1 MTDIPAEILSKL
13 LAIAGA
19 NGIDIGLAPEGSELP
34 DDRPIFPAVSLN
46 RAVSELA
53 HETGLNL
60 KTSGLYLFQKRLI
73 TVNAA
78 GEEEEMDDVRFRS
91 WIDQFQLNYYKR
103 KKRSDDDDSPGVPI
117 KATMKADVAKVL
129 LRSDEFRRHLPEIRR
144 IVPVR
149 LPRLR
154 YGDDVTDLVIL
165 PYGYCSETGVYT
177 ADTGIDYALDWD
189 LEKATKYLLNLLG
202 DFPFA
207 ADEGRS
213 MSVQISMMLTLY
225 CQLMFAARDRMPMG
239 FFNANDVGS
248 GKSRLAELC
257 IYPVMGDAEGVG
269 YAENDEFKKSLDTWA
284 KSGKPYLLLDDVS
297 GLVKN
302 NDLNRWLT
310 MAKWSGREMHT
321 QRAFSELNLVLTLMT
336 GNQATLSDDL
346 GRRALVVD
354 LWASET
360 AADRQGNIKTVIDA
374 EWLANAGNRGD
385 ILSALHAL
393 VMNWF
398 HDHEAKEYHKL
409 IPSFEG
415 WSRVVPAIVTA
426 AGYACPLQ
434 KPMIADAG
442 AKQEVE
448 FVRMLEKAVAE
459 HNPQLNQP
467 IELRL
472 HKWAGIARRAGVFHG
487 VISDMETQRDFLEAN
502 PKYYKA
508 EFDAD
513 GIEFAGSLTSLQK
526 ENQAYE
532 FLDKSAS
539 TKFGNLLHK
548 FYRGKVREVNGA
560 RYKFADREAR
570 HSTFALEMIRAA
582 DAPTGQSA
590 T

>member
-1 MTDIPAEILSKL
+1 MPDIPAEILSKL
-13 LAIAGA
+13 LALAGA

-60 KTSGLYLFQKRLI
+60 KTSGLYIFQKRLI
-73 TVNAA
+73 TINAA

-103 KKRSDDDDSPGVPI
+103 KKRSEDDDSPGVPI

-129 LRSDEFRRHLPEIRR
+129 LRRDEFRRHLPEIEK
-144 IVPVR
+144 IVPIR
-149 LPRLR
+149 LPRLVTEA
-154 YGDDVTDLVIL
+154 DVLMIRLL
-165 PYGYCSETGVYT
+165 PYGYCPETRIYT

-189 LEKATKYLLNLLG
+189 RDRAVEYLETLIR

-213 MSVQISMMLTLY
+213 KSVQIAMMLTLY
-225 CQLMFAARDRMPMG
+225 CQLMLAPLDRMPMG

-257 IYPVMGDAEGVG
+257 VYPVMGSAIGVG
-269 YAENDEFKKSLDTWA
+269 YAENDEFVKRLDTWA
-284 KSGKPYLLLDDVS
+284 RTQMPYLLLDDVS

-310 MAKWSGREMHT
+310 LPTWSGREMHT
-321 QRAFSELNLVLTLMT
+321 QKAFTIKNQTLTLMT

-346 GRRALVVD
+346 GRRALVID

-360 AADRQGNIKTVIDA
+360 AADRQASIKTVIDP
-374 EWLANAGNRGD
+374 EWLAAPQNRKD
-385 ILSALHAL
+385 ILAALHAL
-393 VMNWF
+393 VF
-398 HDHEAKEYHKL
+398 HWIQEGEGREYTKV

-459 HNPQLNQP
+459 YSPELNKP

-508 EFDAD
+508 EFDDD
-513 GIEFAGSLTSLQK
+513 GIEFAGPLSPIQK

-548 FYRGKVREVNGA
+548 FYRGKVREINGA

-582 DAPTGQSA
+582 DTGQPA